1 MLSRLLSRQPAPLI
15 GLDISSSSVKL
26 VELGRDRHGN
36 LVLERCATEPL
47 ERGWVADGNIEKF
60 DQVAE
65 AVRRLIRK
73 SGTKV
78 KDVAMALPPAAV
90 ITKKVV
96 LPAGLNEKDLEVRKC
111 KRCNGYHFR
120 CSYSEDRSC
129 RIGYNADSCYLHD
142 GDTSRKQHGNRESHS
157 CHHSNRTLSLIS
169 LIGLPGSGKTTV
181 GRQVAKKLGLPFIDC
196 DAVAEER
203 LGCSIRV
210 YFEQAGEERF
220 RDLEESL
227 IDELTQR
234 GDGVL
239 STGGGAVL
247 RPINRQRMRE
257 RTHVF
262 YLRSTPEVLIHRL
275 QRDTQRP
282 LLQVADP
289 LARLRE
295 LFTVRDPLYL
305 ETAHTVIETGRPSV
319 QALVCQVLE
328 RWESLPH
335 QG

>member
-1 MLSRLLSRQPAPLI
+1 M
-15 GLDISSSSVKL
+15 
-26 VELGRDRHGN
+26 
-36 LVLERCATEPL
+36 
-47 ERGWVADGNIEKF
+47 
-60 DQVAE
+60 
-65 AVRRLIRK
+65 
-73 SGTKV
+73 
-78 KDVAMALPPAAV
+78 
-90 ITKKVV
+90 
-96 LPAGLNEKDLEVRKC
+96 
-111 KRCNGYHFR
+111 
-120 CSYSEDRSC
+120 
-129 RIGYNADSCYLHD
+129 
-142 GDTSRKQHGNRESHS
+142 
-157 CHHSNRTLSLIS
+157 SLKAIS

-203 LGCSIRV
+203 LGCSVRA
-210 YFEQAGEERF
+210 YFEQAGEGRF

-234 GDGVL
+234 GEGVL
-239 STGGGAVL
+239 STGGGSVL
-247 RPINRQRMRE
+247 RAINRQLLRE

-262 YLRSTPEVLIHRL
+262 YLRTTPEVLIHRL

-295 LFTVRDPLYL
+295 LFAVRDPLYL

-319 QALVCQVLE
+319 QALVRQVLE
-328 RWESLPH
+328 RWESLPR